1 VKERISIEAI
11 MSENDRSEHEQKVK
25 WSRLAIISFVLGLG
39 WLLMWWPLRISI
51 RLNPLIVVEML
62 AESLF
67 LLPQTIGIV
76 LAVVALRQIKRSG
89 KCLSGRTLAISGL
102 VLSLVALPLPLWS
115 FVHQAGAYCNSQVI
129 TIDDATKGMTVEL
142 TDEDHREFIEIINI
156 LITGELEGS
165 ATVDVYG
172 ESAIFEPFVE
182 ELSVKERP
190 WAIEGKVRLEIWG
203 DWYDDVCFLK
213 YEPVDVISGSLK
225 VRYVRN
231 Y

>member
-1 VKERISIEAI
+1 
-11 MSENDRSEHEQKVK
+11 MSENDRAEHDQKAK
-25 WSRLAIISFVLGLG
+25 WSKLAIISFVLGLG

-51 RLNPLIVVEML
+51 MLNPLIVVEVL
-62 AESLF
+62 AASLF

-76 LAVVALRQIKRSG
+76 LAIVALRQIKRSG
-89 KCLSGRTLAISGL
+89 KCLSGRALAISGL

-115 FVHQAGAYCNSQVI
+115 FVYQVGAYCNSQVI

-142 TDEDHREFIEIINI
+142 TDEDHREVIQVINI

-165 ATVDVYG
+165 ATVGIYR
-172 ESAIFEPFVE
+172 ESAIFGSLTE

-190 WAIEGKVRLEIWG
+190 WAIEGKVRLEIWEE
-203 DWYDDVCFLK
+203 WYDDVCFLK

-225 VRYVRN
+225 VRYLRD
-231 Y
+231 